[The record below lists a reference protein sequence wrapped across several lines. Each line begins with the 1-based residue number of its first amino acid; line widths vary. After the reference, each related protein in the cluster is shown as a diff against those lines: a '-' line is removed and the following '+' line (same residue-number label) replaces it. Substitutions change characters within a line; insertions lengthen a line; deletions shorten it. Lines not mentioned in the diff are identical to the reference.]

1 MISLKIPKTFELT
14 PGENTL
20 RIRLATNGK
29 TFPLKLDM
37 DGDERAEDF
46 YYTEPIFIDNTTS
59 LSYVVEVKKH
69 ISLPSLQVVG
79 LDTEAHTLHM
89 SMGRDIAQ
97 AENSSI
103 RIMSRSEW
111 GADETLRY
119 TDSPIWQKTYEKMAK
134 EKDVPK
140 SEASL
145 RYEEK
150 IKRIRT
156 HLATNFRDQDMVIE
170 TKSRENEHVL
180 VWPIEKTKQVE
191 RIVIH
196 HTAEN
201 NQSNRDD
208 LALIR
213 GIYYYHTI
221 VRGWG
226 DIGYNYLVGQRGQIY
241 EGRAG
246 GDYNVAAHAL
256 WNNKSS
262 V

>member
-1 MISLKIPKTFELT
+1 MA
-14 PGENTL
+14 N
-20 RIRLATNGK
+20 IRSYLASK
-29 TFPLKLDM
+29 FP
-37 DGDERAEDF
+37 
-46 YYTEPIFIDNTTS
+46 
-59 LSYVVEVKKH
+59 
-69 ISLPSLQVVG
+69 
-79 LDTEAHTLHM
+79 
-89 SMGRDIAQ
+89 
-97 AENSSI
+97 
-103 RIMSRSEW
+103 
-111 GADETLRY
+111 
-119 TDSPIWQKTYEKMAK
+119 
-134 EKDVPK
+134 
-140 SEASL
+140 
-145 RYEEK
+145 
-150 IKRIRT
+150 
-156 HLATNFRDQDMVIE
+156 DQDQPIE
-170 TKSRENEHVL
+170 TIRNEGGHGL

-191 RIVIH
+191 RIILH

-201 NQSNRDD
+201 NQANKDD